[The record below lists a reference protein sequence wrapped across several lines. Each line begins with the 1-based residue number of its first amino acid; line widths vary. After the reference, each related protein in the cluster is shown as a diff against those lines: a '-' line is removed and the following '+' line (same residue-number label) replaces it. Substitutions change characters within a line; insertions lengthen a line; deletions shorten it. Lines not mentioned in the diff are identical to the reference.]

1 MFSNTQES
9 SKEIN
14 TGIYFRAKRQLRSLN
29 WGRRRSGSKKDS
41 IHLAAGEAE
50 RPWAGLAEWLRV
62 AHSLLDEKAV
72 EFSCNTDRST
82 KVRAIE

>member
-9 SKEIN
+9 SKEFN

-50 RPWAGLAEWLRV
+50 RPWAGVAEWLRV
-62 AHSLLDEKAV
+62 AHSLLDDKTAELTRNA
-72 EFSCNTDRST
+72 D
-82 KVRAIE
+82 